1 LLLAGCAS
9 PADRARGFA
18 QRHALTASVIQGA
31 QFRHEIF
38 ASSQRVDEALYVFI
52 EGDGSPWADDGTVAA
67 RDPTPLRPLALELAA
82 RTPHSVL
89 YLGRPCYFHAHTDT
103 ACSPD
108 LWTSA
113 RYSRQIVDSMAA
125 ATNRYAASGGF
136 AHVILIGYSGG
147 GALAILMA
155 PQVPATR
162 AVITIAANL
171 DVASWVRL
179 HGYLPLQ
186 GSLDPATQP
195 PLSSSIEQRHLIGGR
210 DANVP
215 ESLNA
220 RYLQTL
226 GADRIWRYPTFD
238 HVCCWVQQWPA
249 ILQRIERELP
259 L

>member
-1 LLLAGCAS
+1 VRPRPQRIRWSFPRVALCGLLLAGCAS

-186 GSLDPATQP
+186 GSG
-195 PLSSSIEQRHLIGGR
+195 SGS
-210 DANVP
+210 
-215 ESLNA
+215 
-220 RYLQTL
+220 
-226 GADRIWRYPTFD
+226 
-238 HVCCWVQQWPA
+238 
-249 ILQRIERELP
+249 
-259 L
+259 